1 MNALSHRPLAVAGGI
16 LLGLAGGVLVER
28 HTTMAIL
35 LCIVVVAILGLAILG
50 DRAFPWA
57 IVIVAVAPWFPLYAR
72 ETSSPVVERKEFAA
86 AIAAAVLVPWLWS
99 LARGAQ
105 GTRPSRASLLVGLL
119 FAGLTVVIYAT
130 LGGVSQMTN
139 GSVVGFPFL
148 GVAFLCARRFDTARG
163 WPAAAFAGL
172 LILVL
177 FGSEAYLSAPN
188 LRLGY
193 FVGYPI
199 TYGALIVGVL
209 PLALLFAVR
218 RSRLLAGV
226 VVAVGVAFLIF
237 SESRSSWIAAI
248 VTLIVLVALLARQG
262 NFRPLALVLTATVVA
277 AGLILGTG
285 SLHKVIEQRVNSK
298 TAATISV
305 THRTWS
311 YGYAFEQVEKN
322 PVFGAGVPGFAAT
335 EAEHRT
341 DIGALDNGYLSITVD
356 MGLVG
361 LVAVLIPIGVALRA
375 LTRWLRFGYDPPA
388 VDLALA
394 LGVLAIAVVTIF
406 YDSFYWAQIDLLL
419 GAMGGVLSVRLR
431 DTAPRTARIDQV
443 SQPARTT
450 TTTTQPALVNAQ

>member
-1 MNALSHRPLAVAGGI
+1 MDVLSRRPFAVTAGI
-16 LLGLAGGVLVER
+16 LLGLASAVLVER
-28 HTTMAIL
+28 HASIVVL
-35 LCIVVVAILGLAILG
+35 LCIVLLGIVGLAMLG

-57 IVIVAVAPWFPLYAR
+57 IVIVAAAPWFPVYAR

-99 LARGAQ
+99 LAAGIR
-105 GTRPSRASLLVGLL
+105 GTRPSRASLLIALL
-119 FAGLTVVIYAT
+119 FAGLTAVIYVT

-148 GVAFLCARRFDTARG
+148 GVAFLCARRFDAARG

-188 LRLGY
+188 ERLGY

-199 TYGALIVGVL
+199 TYGALIVGLL
-209 PLALLFAVR
+209 PLALLFAFR
-218 RSRLLAGV
+218 HSRLLAGIV
-226 VVAVGVAFLIF
+226 TAVGIAFIIF

-248 VTLIVLVALLARQG
+248 VMLVVLVALLARGG
-262 NFRPLALVLTATVVA
+262 NFRPLVLVSLATVVA
-277 AGLILGTG
+277 AGIILGTG
-285 SLHKVIEQRVNSK
+285 SLHKVIEQRLNAK
-298 TAATISV
+298 TASSISV

-311 YGYAFEQVEKN
+311 YGYALEQVEKH

-335 EAEHRT
+335 EAQNRT
-341 DIGALDNGYLSITVD
+341 DIGALDNGYLSIAVD

-361 LVAVLIPIGVALRA
+361 LAAVLIPIVIALRA
-375 LTRWLRFGYDPPA
+375 LARWMRLGTAPP

-394 LGVLAIAVVTIF
+394 LGVLGIAVVTIF
-406 YDSFYWAQIDLLL
+406 YDSFYWAQLDLLL
-419 GAMGGVLSVRLR
+419 GAMGGVLSVRLG
-431 DTAPRTARIDQV
+431 RIGRPPQ
-443 SQPARTT
+443 T
-450 TTTTQPALVNAQ
+450 L

>member
-1 MNALSHRPLAVAGGI
+1 MSALSRRPLAVAGGI
-16 LLGLAGGVLVER
+16 LLGLASGLLVER
-28 HTTMAIL
+28 HTSMAIL
-35 LCIVVVAILGLAILG
+35 LCIVIVGILGLATLG

-57 IVIVAVAPWFPLYAR
+57 IVIVAVSPWFPLYAR

-99 LARGAQ
+99 LALGAR

-119 FAGLTVVIYAT
+119 FAGLTLVIYVT

-148 GVAFLCARRFDTARG
+148 GVAFLCARRFETARG
-163 WPAAAFAGL
+163 WPAAAFGGL

-177 FGSEAYLSAPN
+177 FGAEAYLSAPN

-209 PLALLFAVR
+209 PLALLFALR
-218 RSRLLAGV
+218 RSKLLAGV
-226 VVAVGVAFLIF
+226 VIAVSVAFLIF
-237 SESRSSWIAAI
+237 SESRSSWIASI
-248 VTLIVLVALLARQG
+248 VVLIVLVALLARQG
-262 NFRPLALVLTATVVA
+262 NFRPLAMVCAAMVVA
-277 AGLILGTG
+277 VGLILGTG

-311 YGYAFEQVEKN
+311 YGYAIEQVEKH

-356 MGLVG
+356 MGLIG
-361 LVAVLIPIGVALRA
+361 LLAVLIPIGVALRA
-375 LTRWLRFGYDPPA
+375 LGRWLRLGSSPA
-388 VDLALA
+388 PVDLALA
-394 LGVLAIAVVTIF
+394 LGVLGLAVVTVF

-431 DTAPRTARIDQV
+431 DAAPRSAYVERI
-443 SQPARTT
+443 SQPAA
-450 TTTTQPALVNAQ
+450 QPALMSAR